1 MALCN
6 RIPMQ
11 QIDTPPKFQNI
22 CTEGDHLNCLFVTVL
37 RKNRHGDMSLVVCL
51 AAWKKKNT
59 IGKLKKSRVRNL
71 AGIIIKYNLIDIYIT
86 RFFAVHIVLEL
97 LNLYT
102 YKYALRSLK
111 YILLKAFFVN
121 NISKLQCEWLS
132 RDQIYSRFLWKIH
145 ICVTSFLFCEQVKEL
160 KDYTSKKTYLH
171 V

>member
-1 MALCN
+1 
-6 RIPMQ
+6 MQ

-132 RDQIYSRFLWKIH
+132 RDQIYYIPLHAPLRSIKGHFYSSVILPVLAVVILQGILVFK
-145 ICVTSFLFCEQVKEL
+145 KYL
-160 KDYTSKKTYLH
+160 KWC
-171 V
+171 